1 MKDENKIHDI
11 HLELMARACSIVW
24 GVDIKT
30 NTRVRPMPY
39 ARACFYKLAKTQTK
53 RPLTYIGSYL
63 NKDHATVIHALNKFD
78 AYQLTPDFNK
88 KYDNCIKN
96 YEDLLG
102 ESNELKEF
110 YIESDIDFD
119 TINRVLELQTEN
131 KALKIQ
137 NEQIVNK
144 LVYFENKDL
153 LNDSDFI
160 EEIRNLE
167 PEVKREF
174 KEYRWK
180 PFKRLLETRVKH

>member
-1 MKDENKIHDI
+1 MKREEKKVDI

-24 GVDIKT
+24 GVDIR
-30 NTRVRPMPY
+30 NETRRIPFPQ
-39 ARACFYKLAKTQTK
+39 ARSCFYKLAKTQTK
-53 RPLTYIGSYL
+53 RPLMYIGSYL
-63 NKDHATVIHALNKFD
+63 DKDHATVIHALNKFE

-137 NEQIVNK
+137 NKQIVNK

-167 PEVKREF
+167 PEVKREI
-174 KEYRWK
+174 KE
-180 PFKRLLETRVKH
+180 

>member
-1 MKDENKIHDI
+1 M
-11 HLELMARACSIVW
+11 
-24 GVDIKT
+24 
-30 NTRVRPMPY
+30 
-39 ARACFYKLAKTQTK
+39 
-53 RPLTYIGSYL
+53 
-63 NKDHATVIHALNKFD
+63 
-78 AYQLTPDFNK
+78 
-88 KYDNCIKN
+88 
-96 YEDLLG
+96 
-102 ESNELKEF
+102 
-110 YIESDIDFD
+110 
-119 TINRVLELQTEN
+119 ELQTEN